1 MPLASDLHT
10 FDKDNIMRT
19 PTGKGVYSL
28 HKAGETIYISKAEG
42 EDGVR
47 GELLSHLYG
56 KDSCTKQATTFSYE
70 FHGNPVARE
79 EELLSEYMLAHSRL
93 PICNVRTD

>member
-1 MPLASDLHT
+1 MTLVSDLHT
-10 FDKDNIMRT
+10 FDEDNIAKT

-28 HKAGETIYISKAEG
+28 HKAGETIYIGKAEG
-42 EDGVR
+42 KDGVR

-56 KDSCTKQATTFSYE
+56 ENSCTKQATAYRYE
-70 FHGNPVARE
+70 FHSNPAARE
-79 EELLSEYMLAHSRL
+79 EELLSEYMLAHGRL